1 MIFMKKNMGLIDRV
15 IRILAGVLFIALYGM
30 GIVTGALGILLVAVS
45 IVFIA
50 TSLIGYCP
58 VYNVFHIKTC
68 E

>member
-1 MIFMKKNMGLIDRV
+1 MKKNMGSADRV
-15 IRILAGVLFIALYGM
+15 TRIILGVLFIAFYGM
-30 GIVTGALGILLVAVS
+30 GVVTGGLGVLLVAVS

-50 TSLIGYCP
+50 TGVVGYCP

>member
-1 MIFMKKNMGLIDRV
+1 MKKNMGSADR
-15 IRILAGVLFIALYGM
+15 ITRIILGVLFIAFYGV
-30 GIVTGALGILLVAVS
+30 GVVTGGLGVLLVAVS

-50 TSLIGYCP
+50 TGVVGYCP